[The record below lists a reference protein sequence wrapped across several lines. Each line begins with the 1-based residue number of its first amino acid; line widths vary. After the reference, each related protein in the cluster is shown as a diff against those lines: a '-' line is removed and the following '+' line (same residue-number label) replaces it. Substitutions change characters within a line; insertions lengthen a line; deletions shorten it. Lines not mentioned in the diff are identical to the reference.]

1 MTIEHYDDWK
11 QVHERYPQC
20 SYEIYNAAVA
30 EERVRERIA
39 EDLWAFHAG
48 YLADMTS
55 LPEVIFSA
63 LSNQMN
69 EDASPHIRR
78 LIDVSCGFEAF
89 ALDVIKLNGR
99 GFYLADY
106 DGHEQTIKVDGR
118 FFYVYRNQ

>member
-1 MTIEHYDDWK
+1 MEHYDDWK
-11 QVHERYPQC
+11 QVRERYPDWD
-20 SYEIYNAAVA
+20 YEIYSPAVA

-99 GFYLADY
+99 GFYIAQY
-106 DGHEQTIKVDGR
+106 DQYEQPIMVGGHL
-118 FFYVYRNQ
+118 FYVYRQN